1 MAEACLIIKAERQFP
16 CANGRPLQKEKAQPK
31 EKEKVVKPNY
41 KRIAGA
47 PAPRRQKRETDRNGF
62 VFHFSRYAHFHQK
75 RAIIIRCSKILFLS
89 LGRRWHTQNGV
100 RHSRIQNT
108 HQAGLFASNFQ
119 CLYAMRFHHQ
129 KKNGIDYPE
138 INFYYFV
145 AIGAKE
151 ILDCYIHDYFKI
163 AVFRVHWL
171 LLILRLR

>member
-1 MAEACLIIKAERQFP
+1 MAEASLIIKAERRPP

-89 LGRRWHTQNGV
+89 LGRRWHTHLSKGFDNY
-100 RHSRIQNT
+100 
-108 HQAGLFASNFQ
+108 
-119 CLYAMRFHHQ
+119 LYH
-129 KKNGIDYPE
+129 KKNKIKSDIE
-138 INFYYFV
+138 LIN
-145 AIGAKE
+145 IN
-151 ILDCYIHDYFKI
+151 D
-163 AVFRVHWL
+163 
-171 LLILRLR
+171 

>member
-75 RAIIIRCSKILFLS
+75 RAIIIRCSKILFCRS
-89 LGRRWHTQNGV
+89 ADV
-100 RHSRIQNT
+100 
-108 HQAGLFASNFQ
+108 
-119 CLYAMRFHHQ
+119 
-129 KKNGIDYPE
+129 GIPKM
-138 INFYYFV
+138 V
-145 AIGAKE
+145 CA
-151 ILDCYIHDYFKI
+151 I
-163 AVFRVHWL
+163 AVFKILIKRDFL
-171 LLILRLR
+171 LQTFNAYTQCVFITRKRMVLIIRK